1 MFVSAT
7 GARFEKHV
15 SRTSAYQEERVKT
28 LNHKS
33 FWTYH
38 ELSGAVCV
46 NFAPGI
52 ANDIRR
58 EQRRADQAKQPV
70 PARKCTGI
78 RSEAGKGRHA
88 MNFLS
93 NRWICRNFIRIAST
107 VGVLICLLIAALFW
121 SLAQTMVVN
130 AGLTSE
136 VRELR
141 RDQLTDRAMI
151 RALADE
157 QRWIREKVRITVTDK

>member
-1 MFVSAT
+1 
-7 GARFEKHV
+7 
-15 SRTSAYQEERVKT
+15 
-28 LNHKS
+28 
-33 FWTYH
+33 
-38 ELSGAVCV
+38 
-46 NFAPGI
+46 
-52 ANDIRR
+52 
-58 EQRRADQAKQPV
+58 
-70 PARKCTGI
+70 
-78 RSEAGKGRHA
+78 
-88 MNFLS
+88 MNLLS

-121 SLAQTMVVN
+121 TLGQTMVVN

-157 QRWIREKVRITVTDK
+157 QRWVREKVRITITDK